1 MTIDLKGRSFL
12 TLLDYTEEEIRYLL
26 DLAKLYKIAKKLDRS
41 HKKLD
46 TKNIAL
52 IFEKDSI
59 KTRCAFDVAAMDLG
73 IGVTNIGANELQG
86 DRSESIKDFARG
98 FGKIYDGIAYY
109 GGTQENLNELNEFA
123 KIPIWNAMTI
133 EYNPTQ
139 VLADLLTIEEK
150 LGYLKGANL
159 TFVGDTKNSV
169 VNSLMIACAKM
180 GINFTICAP
189 SDLHPDKSLVNEC
202 KNISE
207 KNKSN
212 ISLTENF
219 YEGTKDADI
228 IYTSSWNSILESN
241 NISKDNIDKLAIYK
255 VSMEIINNC
264 NKKVIFMHCLP
275 AFHNLETKL
284 GRNMNKDFGIK
295 EMEVSDDVFESDL
308 SVVFEQSENRM
319 HTIKA
324 IIAATLGA
332 EYK

>member
-1 MTIDLKGRSFL
+1 MKVDLKGRSFL

-26 DLAKLYKIAKKLDRS
+26 DLAKLYKIAKKLGRP
-41 HKKLD
+41 HKKLEN
-46 TKNIAL
+46 KNIVL

-59 KTRCAFDVAAMDLG
+59 KTRSSFDVATMDLG
-73 IGVTNIGANELQG
+73 IGLTNIGASELQG
-86 DRSESIKDFARG
+86 AKRESIKDIARG
-98 FGKIYDGIAYY
+98 FGKIYDGIAYC
-109 GGTQENLNELNEFA
+109 GGTQYNLNELNEFA

-159 TFVGDTKNSV
+159 TFVGDAKNSV

-180 GINFTICAP
+180 GINFTVCAP

-212 ISLTENF
+212 ITLTENI
-219 YEGTKDADI
+219 YEGTKGADV
-228 IYTSSWNSILESN
+228 IYTCPWNSILESD
-241 NISKDNIDKLAIYK
+241 NISKDNIDKLANYK

-264 NKKVIFMHCLP
+264 NENVIFMHCLP

-284 GRNMNKDFGIK
+284 GRNMHKDFGIK
-295 EMEVSDDVFESDL
+295 EMEVSDDVFESNN
-308 SVVFEQSENRM
+308 SVVFDQSENRM

-332 EYK
+332 ECK

>member
-1 MTIDLKGRSFL
+1 MTIDLRGRSFL
-12 TLLDYTEEEIRYLL
+12 TLLDYTEEEIRHLL

-73 IGVTNIGANELQG
+73 IGVTNIGARELQG
-86 DRSESIKDFARG
+86 DRRESTKDFARG

-109 GGTQENLNELNEFA
+109 GGTQEDLNELNEFA

-139 VLADLLTIEEK
+139 VLADFLTIEEK

-159 TFVGDTKNSV
+159 TFVGYTKNSV

-180 GINFTICAP
+180 GIKFTICAP
-189 SDLHPDKSLVNEC
+189 SDLYPDKSLVNEC
-202 KNISE
+202 KNISK

-212 ISLTENF
+212 INLTENI
-219 YEGTKDADI
+219 YEGTKDADV
-228 IYTSSWNSILESN
+228 IYTCPWKSILESN
-241 NISKDNIDKLAIYK
+241 DISKDKIEKLTNYK
-255 VSMEIINNC
+255 VSMELMNNC
-264 NKKVIFMHCLP
+264 SQNAIFMHCLP
-275 AFHNLETKL
+275 AFHNLETKF
-284 GRNMNKDFGIK
+284 GIDIYEDFGIK
-295 EMEVSDDVFESDL
+295 EMEVTDEVFESNY
-308 SVVFEQSENRM
+308 SVVFDQSENRM

-324 IIAATLGA
+324 IIVATLGF
-332 EYK
+332 

>member
-59 KTRCAFDVAAMDLG
+59 ETRCAFDVAAMDLG
-73 IGVTNIGANELQG
+73 IGVTYIGGNELQI
-86 DRSESIKDFARG
+86 DKKESTKDFART
-98 FGKIYDGIAYY
+98 FGKIYDGISYC
-109 GGTQENLNELNEFA
+109 GGTQNNLNQLNEFA
-123 KIPIWNAMTI
+123 KIPVWNAMTN
-133 EYNPTQ
+133 EYHPIQ

-150 LGYLKGANL
+150 LGHLKGANL
-159 TFVGDTKNSV
+159 TFVGDGKNNV

-189 SDLHPDKSLVNEC
+189 SDLHPDKSLVDEC

-207 KNKSN
+207 KNKSIIN
-212 ISLTENF
+212 LTENI
-219 YEGTKDADI
+219 YGGTKDADV
-228 IYTSSWNSILESN
+228 IYTYPWNSILESN
-241 NISKDNIDKLAIYK
+241 DISKDKIEKLKNYK
-255 VSMEIINNC
+255 VSMELMKNC
-264 NKKVIFMHCLP
+264 NKNVIFMHCLP
-275 AFHNLETKL
+275 AFHNLETKC
-284 GRNMNKDFGIK
+284 GRDIYKDFGIK
-295 EMEVSDDVFESDL
+295 EMEVTDDVFESNY
-308 SVVFEQSENRM
+308 SVVFDQSENRM

-324 IIAATLGA
+324 IIVATLGV
-332 EYK
+332 

>member
-73 IGVTNIGANELQG
+73 IGVTNIGARELQG
-86 DRSESIKDFARG
+86 DRRESTKDFARG

-109 GGTQENLNELNEFA
+109 GGTQEDLNELNEFA

-159 TFVGDTKNSV
+159 IFVGYTKNSV

-189 SDLHPDKSLVNEC
+189 SDLYHDKSLVNEC
-202 KNISE
+202 KNISK

-212 ISLTENF
+212 INLTENI
-219 YEGTKDADI
+219 YEGTKDADV
-228 IYTSSWNSILESN
+228 IYTCPWKSILESN
-241 NISKDNIDKLAIYK
+241 DISKDKIEKLTNYK
-255 VSMEIINNC
+255 VSMELMNNC
-264 NKKVIFMHCLP
+264 SQNAIFMHCLP
-275 AFHNLETKL
+275 AFHNLETKF
-284 GRNMNKDFGIK
+284 GIDIYEDFGIK
-295 EMEVSDDVFESDL
+295 EMEVTDEVFESNY
-308 SVVFEQSENRM
+308 SVVFDQSENRM

-324 IIAATLGA
+324 IIVATLRF
-332 EYK
+332 

>member
-26 DLAKLYKIAKKLDRS
+26 DLGKLYKIAKKLDRP

-73 IGVTNIGANELQG
+73 IGVTYIGANELQI
-86 DRSESIKDFARG
+86 DKKESTKDFART
-98 FGKIYDGIAYY
+98 FGKIYDGIAYC
-109 GGTQENLNELNEFA
+109 GGTQNNLNQLNEFA
-123 KIPIWNAMTI
+123 KISIWNAMTN
-133 EYNPTQ
+133 EYHPTQ

-150 LGYLKGANL
+150 LGHLKGAKI
-159 TFVGDTKNSV
+159 TFVGDAKNNV

-189 SDLHPDKSLVNEC
+189 SDLYPDKSLVNEC
-202 KNISE
+202 KNISK

-212 ISLTENF
+212 INLTENIH
-219 YEGTKDADI
+219 EGTKDADV
-228 IYTSSWNSILESN
+228 IYTSPWKSILESN
-241 NISKDNIDKLAIYK
+241 DISKDKIEKLTNYK
-255 VSMEIINNC
+255 VSMELMNNC
-264 NKKVIFMHCLP
+264 NKNVIFMHCLP
-275 AFHNLETKL
+275 AFHNLETKF
-284 GRNMNKDFGIK
+284 RRDFYEDFGIK
-295 EMEVSDDVFESDL
+295 EMEVTDDVFESNY
-308 SVVFEQSENRM
+308 SVVFDQSENRM

-324 IIAATLGA
+324 IIVATLGF
-332 EYK
+332 